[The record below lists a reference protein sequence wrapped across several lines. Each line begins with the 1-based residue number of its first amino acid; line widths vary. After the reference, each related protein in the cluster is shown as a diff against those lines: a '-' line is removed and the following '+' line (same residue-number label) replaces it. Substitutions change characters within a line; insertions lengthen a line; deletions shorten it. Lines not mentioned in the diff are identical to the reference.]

1 MFTEKKDLS
10 TLFQEFSPAQR
21 QVFEATVQASQA
33 EAEAGRLVQPF
44 RGGMHYKRIKGREYL
59 YRYRDRLGHGES
71 LGPRSPEH
79 DHILAVFRRERQAAL
94 DQLKAAQQELKEQA
108 RLARALRLNRIPRV
122 MAQVLRL
129 LEADDRLAQD
139 LMVVG
144 TGALYAYEAAAGG
157 IIEAGTASCLGL
169 GPARRRRL
177 SLLTQG
183 HGMPGELLALCL
195 RVDRTFEEF
204 PGLSWMARNRRGIEV
219 AVITPQAPFYQGM
232 ARPDN
237 HAGEARS
244 LAWLAASPQFS
255 QAVLGEDGLPAAIT
269 APDPRAFALHKL
281 WLSQQMDRLPA
292 TRDQDLAQAVAA
304 AALVVRYLP
313 QYDFFAADLRKFPP
327 EVHRGLLAETWEES
341 EPAESIWRR

>member
-1 MFTEKKDLS
+1 
-10 TLFQEFSPAQR
+10 
-21 QVFEATVQASQA
+21 
-33 EAEAGRLVQPF
+33 
-44 RGGMHYKRIKGREYL
+44 
-59 YRYRDRLGHGES
+59 
-71 LGPRSPEH
+71 
-79 DHILAVFRRERQAAL
+79 
-94 DQLKAAQQELKEQA
+94 
-108 RLARALRLNRIPRV
+108 
-122 MAQVLRL
+122 
-129 LEADDRLAQD
+129 
-139 LMVVG
+139 
-144 TGALYAYEAAAGG
+144 
-157 IIEAGTASCLGL
+157 
-169 GPARRRRL
+169 
-177 SLLTQG
+177 
-183 HGMPGELLALCL
+183 
-195 RVDRTFEEF
+195 
-204 PGLSWMARNRRGIEV
+204 
-219 AVITPQAPFYQGM
+219 M

-237 HAGEARS
+237 HAGEGRS